1 MAGKPTLHYFN
12 GRGRMESIRWLLAAA
27 GIEFEEKFIESPE
40 DLDKLRNDGS
50 LMFQQVPMVEID
62 GMKLV
67 QSRAILNYIASK
79 YNLYGRDMKER
90 ALIDMYTEGMAD
102 LTEMILHLPLCSPD
116 EKDAK
121 ISLVKEKTT
130 NRYFLAFEK
139 VLKSHGQDYL
149 VGNRLS
155 KADILLVE
163 LIYSVEEIDPSLLA
177 KFPLLKGLKTRVSN
191 LPTVKKFLQPGSAR
205 KPPLDEK
212 SLAEA
217 KKIFRIP

>member
-27 GIEFEEKFIESPE
+27 GIEFEEKFIERPE

-67 QSRAILNYIASK
+67 QSRAILNYIAAK

-102 LTEMILHLPLCSPD
+102 LTEMILHLPLCPPN
-116 EKDAK
+116 EKEAK
-121 ISLVKEKTT
+121 ISLIKEKTT
-130 NRYFLAFEK
+130 NRYFPAFEK

-163 LIYSVEEIDPSLLA
+163 LLYSVEEIDPSLLA
-177 KFPLLKGLKTRVSN
+177 KFPLLKGLRTRVSN